1 MPAIPAIIILVLSP
15 SAGLP
20 HRLLP
25 SISIS
30 NEAPAVNSQLGCTL
44 KVNLRLRL
52 STSTRSVIAPGKLL
66 LGRIADKS

>member
-1 MPAIPAIIILVLSP
+1 MITLVLSP

-30 NEAPAVNSQLGCTL
+30 NEEPATKSQLGCTL
-44 KVNLRLRL
+44 KVSFRLRL
-52 STSTRSVIAPGKLL
+52 SKTAGSVIAPGKLL
-66 LGRIADKS
+66 LGKIADKS